1 MNTEQSTERGPL
13 SWMLECERCE
23 KAFVSPI
30 RGPRRGDPC
39 PACGGDV
46 ITLGAGYPTRDADGA
61 IVAMDPVSMLSR
73 EVAEAVTEGI
83 VRVNPSPPR
92 AMLSGAEAR
101 RLRREQRRGIITIG
115 AKPLPKA
122 KKRSGKS
129 PTRKVV
135 PVHRSGR

>member
-1 MNTEQSTERGPL
+1 MNVEPVTERGPL

-30 RGPRRGDPC
+30 RGPRRGEPC

-46 ITLGAGYPTRDADGA
+46 ITLGVGYPTRDAGGA

-73 EVAEAVTEGI
+73 EVAEAVTEGAMAE
-83 VRVNPSPPR
+83 SPFR
-92 AMLSGAEAR
+92 AMLFGAEAR

-129 PTRKVV
+129 PTRKVI
-135 PVHRSGR
+135 PVQRGRSG